1 MSRQTLFVFLSVLF
15 SLSVLGQSEKIDIS
29 EEYKLP
35 VKSEINSMIG
45 YDQSGYYILQRTKK
59 SECVVTKFDFNQSLR
74 HSKELF
80 SYYNGKRTFSMD
92 VKMLNDKLY
101 LFSSIDDIRNGKYYL
116 FCQNI
121 DKNSFEL
128 TGQQHTLSEIEHVYG
143 SRAENW
149 EIVIS
154 FDQQRIL
161 LYSKRNEKKSD
172 RVHYEIIVMNGEM
185 KTVWQNRIEI
195 PYSPDFFEDTELWLS
210 NDGTVVLNGKLYDDK
225 PIDRKRGKKGFVPKS
240 FLCTGKGSNVKELNI
255 NLGDKLISEIKIIS
269 LTKSELA
276 CKGFYS
282 DINTKGLAG
291 VFSFLYDI
299 ETGKVRS
306 LVTSGLSLNEIT
318 KYWKDK
324 EVARAEARAEKGLS
338 VELFDYKL
346 KDIVFNE
353 DSSYYMIAEECY
365 TIDFL
370 EAVSKDSPYQR
381 VPHYYYD
388 DIIIIKVSANGKILW
403 ADKILKKQ
411 ENTYDLNEYHSYAY
425 AVNKG
430 NLYFVF
436 NDHKSNANKSE
447 SRKLTRYTYSGRK
460 DGYTVL
466 VKINNKGEQDKSR
479 LFDNG
484 TITRLAACGQIN
496 NNLFII
502 HGLRNSKNKFAKISF

>member
-1 MSRQTLFVFLSVLF
+1 MIRKTLFTILSILF
-15 SLSVLGQSEKIDIS
+15 SLNLLGQTEKIDIS
-29 EEYKLP
+29 DEYKLP
-35 VKSEINSMIG
+35 VKSEITSMIG

-59 SECVVTKFDFNQSLR
+59 SECVISKFDFNQNLI

-80 SYYNGKRTFSMD
+80 SHYNGKRTFSMD

-101 LFSSIDDIRNGKYYL
+101 LFSSIDDVRNGKYYL

-121 DKNSFEL
+121 DKKNFEL
-128 TGQQHTLSEIEHVYG
+128 TEKQIPISEIEHIHG

-149 EIVIS
+149 KIVTS
-154 FDQQRIL
+154 SDQQKTL
-161 LYSKRNEKKSD
+161 LYTKRNERKSET
-172 RVHYEIIVMNGEM
+172 VNYELIVLDGEM
-185 KTVWQNRIEI
+185 KTVWKNRTEI

-210 NDGTVVLNGKLYDDK
+210 NDGTVVLNGKLYNDK
-225 PIDRKRGKKGFVPKS
+225 PIDRKRGKKGFVHKS
-240 FLCTGKGSNVKELNI
+240 FLCSGKSTNVKELNI
-255 NLGDKLISEIKIIS
+255 NLGDKLISEIKILS
-269 LTKSELA
+269 LAESELA
-276 CKGFYS
+276 CRGFYS
-282 DINTKGLAG
+282 DISTKGLAG
-291 VFSFLYDI
+291 VFSFLYNI
-299 ETGKVRS
+299 ETGKIRS
-306 LVTSGLSLNEIT
+306 LVTSELSLDEIT

-324 EVARAEARAEKGLS
+324 EILRAEARAEKGLS

-346 KDIVFNE
+346 KNIVFNE

-388 DIIIIKVSANGKILW
+388 DIIIIKISPNGKIIW

-430 NLYFVF
+430 NLYFAF

-466 VKINNKGEQDKSR
+466 VKINNKGEQEKSR